1 MREITLSD
9 ITDEQLASQAQLLI
23 NMLRTKYPKLDLR
36 RGTVLR
42 DLLVDADSAVG
53 AMFSAQADEQRESSS
68 LLTLSE
74 RANAGESVDED
85 DINAALSNFNMASI
99 SGTKAKGYVRVFVNT
114 ENDHTVLAG
123 CRFYTNDGIYFTST
137 SDVVASMTPTADEVK
152 QYKGTSNWWFLVPV
166 EADEVGSNGNLTQGT
181 ALDSETAI
189 ADFVS
194 AAAYKTFSGGSSLE
208 AIDKTVARIK
218 ASLSV
223 RSLTTEVAVES
234 QLRDNYDDTDNPI
247 VAVSLCGYAN
257 EAQHRDKHNL
267 FGTSVGGRV
276 DLYVRNF
283 TELPVAPKLT
293 KAGKYNPDTG
303 TFTLDISHEDIPGI
317 ISIYSVSDPDSAA
330 LSSYLF
336 DVKYSGDVSNS
347 WHDFDVS
354 ENYSEIANTVW
365 RDATVTVKDAEPT
378 EEELEAGEKMF
389 RVEAVALPAADS
401 IQAYVDS
408 QLVRNVGSDFVV
420 RGPMLVNVSV
430 NAVVRHSYAVDFDV
444 DVAVSKICEYV
455 NTTGFVGRLTRSE
468 IASIL
473 IDLGATSV
481 DLFEENDML
490 YGYAYDAFGNK
501 IEMSGDALDV
511 EVAKSPKGM
520 FTKDTAV
527 FVLEPK
533 NVQIKTIPI
542 S

>member
-74 RANAGESVDED
+74 RANAGESVDEE

-137 SDVVASMTPTADEVK
+137 SDVVASLNPISDEVK

-194 AAAYKTFSGGSSLE
+194 AAVYKTFSGGSSLE

-444 DVAVSKICEYV
+444 DVAISKICEYV

>member
-74 RANAGESVDED
+74 RANAGESVDEE

-137 SDVVASMTPTADEVK
+137 SDVVASLNPISDEVK

-194 AAAYKTFSGGSSLE
+194 AAVYKTFSGGSSLE

-401 IQAYVDS
+401 IQAYV
-408 QLVRNVGSDFVV
+408 
-420 RGPMLVNVSV
+420 SV

-444 DVAVSKICEYV
+444 DVAISKICEYV